1 MCIIF
6 VYTILLR
13 SPSLSDNALLSYS
26 IYESLASLP
35 SLFSAPFPHVPDGHV
50 IQLKPTA
57 EFFTLVGG

>member
-6 VYTILLR
+6 VYTILLL
-13 SPSLSDNALLSYS
+13 SPSLSDTTLLSYS

-35 SLFSAPFPHVPDGHV
+35 SLLSAPPPHVPDGHV
-50 IQLKPTA
+50 TQLKPAA